1 MSENTSFAFNEKS
14 LPKSDFLQNSF
25 YNESKSAFNLASTRY
40 TTANNFTNLKNH
52 NDPSN
57 SNEKA
62 RKLSSSSNILA
73 KSPTRKLSIN

>member
-40 TTANNFTNLKNH
+40 TTANNFTN
-52 NDPSN
+52 
-57 SNEKA
+57 
-62 RKLSSSSNILA
+62 
-73 KSPTRKLSIN
+73 